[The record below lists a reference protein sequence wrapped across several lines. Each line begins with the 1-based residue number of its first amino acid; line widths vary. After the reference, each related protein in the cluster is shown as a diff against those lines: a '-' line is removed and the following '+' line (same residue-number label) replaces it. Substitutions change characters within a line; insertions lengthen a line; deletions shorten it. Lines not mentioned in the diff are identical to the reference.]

1 MRQPG
6 ILAAAMVLVAMSTIT
21 SAAHAEFGA
30 FAYDQDSGKYGVSW
44 NERDQKAADAA
55 ALKGC
60 ASDSCKIVFRTGPKQ
75 CGAIA
80 MTEDGKVWGGARRDQ
95 RAAAEL
101 AAIQNCQQ
109 RTSGQCKV
117 RGSECNR

>member
-1 MRQPG
+1 MRQTG
-6 ILAAAMVLVAMSTIT
+6 IFAAALIGVLAI
-21 SAAHAEFGA
+21 AAPAFAEFGA
-30 FAYDQDSGKYGVSW
+30 FAYDSKTFKYGFSW
-44 NERDQKAADAA
+44 NERDQQAADAA
-55 ALKGC
+55 AIKGC
-60 ASDSCKIVFRTGPKQ
+60 ASDNCKVEFRTGPKQ
-75 CGAIA
+75 CGAVA